1 MSRKG
6 QISIHTENIFPII
19 KKWMYSEKDI
29 FLREIV
35 SNASDAIS
43 KFKKLVSLGEASIED
58 GEAYRITVAL
68 NKTAGTIS
76 ITDNGIGMTEDE
88 VEKYIT
94 QIAFSGAEDFA
105 AKYANESE
113 DTKIIGHFGLGFYS
127 AFMVSNLVEIDTL
140 SYQEGAAPV
149 HWESDGNTEYS
160 IGATERELR
169 GTTVTMHINE
179 DCTEFL
185 DLNELKKVL
194 HKYFSFLPVEIY
206 AIDEEEEAKRLKELE
221 EAEAKKAD
229 IPAEEGEK
237 QDETAPANNEPQPLN
252 DTNPLWLKSPSEC
265 TDEEY
270 KEFYRSTF
278 MDFNDPL
285 FWVHINLDYPFNL
298 KGILYFPKLKHEYET
313 IEGQIKL
320 YNNQVFVADNLK
332 EVIPE
337 FLTLLKGCI
346 DCPDL
351 PLNVSRSFLQNDGTV
366 KKLSTHITKK
376 VSDKLKELFKKQYED
391 FCKYWDDIH
400 PFVKYGCLK
409 EEKFYENV
417 KDILI
422 FKTIEDKYVTV
433 NDYVADGVTSEEA
446 GADSS
451 AETTENN
458 AEPKTIFYTDNTKEQ
473 AQYIS
478 MFKEQGLDAVVL
490 ETMIDSHFI
499 SFLEMKNAGKIKFM
513 RIDSDIAEAMKSDK
527 PAVIDEEV
535 AGKMADMVKE
545 LLKADDEEFKKENG
559 TLKVEVK
566 PLKTEGIP
574 SVLQQSEESRRM
586 EQFAKMYGNA
596 MMGMGN
602 FPKEETLLL
611 NANNP
616 LVIMLSQM
624 DKEEEKAQL
633 ISEHLYD
640 LAVLS
645 TRQLSPDAMKKF
657 IERSTKLLM
666 Q

>member
-43 KFKKLVSLGEASIED
+43 KFKKLISLGEADADD
-58 GEAYRITVAL
+58 GETYRIMVAL

-76 ITDNGIGMTEDE
+76 ITDNGIGMTEEE

-127 AFMVSNLVEIDTL
+127 AFMVSTLVEIDTL
-140 SYQEGAAPV
+140 SYKDGATPV

-160 IGATERELR
+160 IGVAERELR

-185 DLNELKKVL
+185 DLNELKSVL

-206 AIDEEEEAKRLKELE
+206 AIDEEEEAKRKEQE
-221 EAEAKKAD
+221 EAENKKVDEKTEDEAAD
-229 IPAEEGEK
+229 EK
-237 QDETAPANNEPQPLN
+237 QEELTSVNNEPQPLN
-252 DTNPLWLKSPSEC
+252 DTHPLWLKSPSEC
-265 TDEEY
+265 TEDEY
-270 KEFYRSTF
+270 KEFYRNTF

-376 VSDKLKELFKKQYED
+376 VSDKLKELFNKQYED
-391 FCKYWDDIH
+391 YCKYWDDIN

-409 EEKFYENV
+409 EDKFYENV

-433 NDYVADGVTSEEA
+433 NEYVS
-446 GADSS
+446 ADS
-451 AETTENN
+451 EGTEDEKKE
-458 AEPKTIFYTDNTKEQ
+458 AKTIFYTDNTKEQ
-473 AQYIS
+473 AQYIA

-499 SFLEMKNAGKIKFM
+499 NFLEMKNTGKIKFM
-513 RIDSDIAEAMKSDK
+513 RIDADIIDAMKSDK
-527 PAVIDEEV
+527 PAIIDEEV
-535 AGKMADMVKE
+535 SLKMADMVRE
-545 LLKADDEEFKKENG
+545 LLKADDDEFKKQNG
-559 TLKVEVK
+559 ELKVEVK
-566 PLKTEGIP
+566 PLVTEDIP
-574 SVLQQSEESRRM
+574 SILQQSEESRRM
-586 EQFAKMYGNA
+586 EQFAKMYGNM

-602 FPKEETLLL
+602 FNKEETLVL

-616 LVIMLSQM
+616 LVVMLSQM
-624 DKEEEKAQL
+624 DKDEEKALL

-640 LAVLS
+640 MAVLS
-645 TRQLSPDAMKKF
+645 TRQLSPEAMKKF